1 MPEAM
6 KTLLLAALATSA
18 LTLAAPGAAHAQ
30 RESKISG
37 EVLNGLCAST
47 EAKSVEG
54 CEAYIDGVIDAALTY
69 QQLRPVNGSKGT
81 ALPAYLCVPGTLT
94 GQQLRQAY
102 LDAYKRNPQPN
113 RFAAGIIL
121 SAFSTAYP
129 CAAAP
134 RPAH

>member
-1 MPEAM
+1 MPEAI
-6 KTLLLAALATSA
+6 KTLLLAAIAATT
-18 LTLAAPGAAHAQ
+18 LTLAAPGTAHAQ

-37 EVLNGLCAST
+37 EVLNGLCSST
-47 EAKSVEG
+47 EAKSNEG

-69 QQLRPVNGSKGT
+69 QQLRPIGGPKG

-94 GQQLRQAY
+94 GTQLRQAY
-102 LDAYKRNPQPN
+102 VDAYKRNPQPN

-129 CAAAP
+129 CAATP
-134 RPAH
+134 RPTH

>member
-1 MPEAM
+1 MSEAL
-6 KTLLLAALATSA
+6 KTLLLAAVAISA
-18 LTLAAPGAAHAQ
+18 LTLGGAGTAQAQ

-37 EVLNGLCAST
+37 EILNGLCTST
-47 EAKSVEG
+47 EAKSAEG

-69 QQLRPVNGSKGT
+69 QQLRPANGSKGT

-94 GQQLRQAY
+94 GTQLRQAY
-102 LDAYKRNPQPN
+102 IEAYKRNPQPN

-129 CAAAP
+129 CSAAP
-134 RPAH
+134 RRAP